1 MKKLIALVA
10 FVAFIG
16 GVAKA
21 QTTDQKEPEKKETV
35 TCTEAEKAKCEAD
48 AAKTG
53 KKCETTATGSCCQK
67 GGGTASNSSCS
78 KGSGSSC
85 CQKGGGTADA
95 NTGKAAKVKA
105 SKASKTAKPAKTT
118 AAVAPEKK

>member
-16 GVAKA
+16 GVTKA

-48 AAKTG
+48 AAKNG
-53 KKCETTATGSCCQK
+53 KKCETTSTGSCCQK

-78 KGSGSSC
+78 KGSGSC
-85 CQKGGGTADA
+85 CSKGGGTADA

-105 SKASKTAKPAKTT
+105 SKASKTAKPSKTT

>member
-67 GGGTASNSSCS
+67 GGGTA
-78 KGSGSSC
+78 
-85 CQKGGGTADA
+85 DA

-118 AAVAPEKK
+118 AAIAPEKK